1 MEGINMVRK
10 TILMVLISLIL
21 LISLTGVQAEEVITK
36 DAIIDPED
44 SVSDSFLSGQKGDKV
59 KIKVNS
65 DIPVNVYITDGYV
78 FDDDFS
84 DALVSKIG
92 TTSADFSYTIPDN
105 TGIYYLYIYNPS
117 NDTEANVDY
126 QYTDLFSE
134 NLQEA
139 VEEAE
144 GLFGFAVAICVGII
158 VIVVVVIV
166 LIIYLVTRGKKDQPP
181 QQPGYPPQQPG
192 QQPPPPPPP
201 Q

>member
-21 LISLTGVQAEEVITK
+21 LISLTGVQAEETISKDVI
-36 DAIIDPED
+36 IYPEE
-44 SVSDSFLSGQKGDKV
+44 SKSESFLTGEKGQKV

-84 DALVSKIG
+84 DALVSKIE
-92 TTSADFSYTIPDN
+92 DFSYTIPDDKMS
-105 TGIYYLYIYNPS
+105 YRMYIYNPS
-117 NDTEANVDY
+117 NDTDANVDY

-144 GLFGFAVAICVGII
+144 GFLGLAVGICVGII